1 MSDIL
6 CIYYSRTGHT
16 RRAMEEVADALGAEV
31 TAITDDRDR
40 NGWRG
45 YIRCGMDAMKTS
57 TRPLLPFQT
66 EKPLNEYRL
75 VIIGSPVWAGRCASP
90 VRALLKRRGL
100 EMRNVAYLVTRSTS
114 QRSEEVYDQMD
125 MYVKDAHRMAVS
137 LRPGSEGYEFWRND
151 FVQNVRRWMDEQLG
165 RAMLEKLK
173 AIEQRLTEVEQQL
186 SDPAVYGDRERLTAL
201 SREQKELTP
210 VVACYRA
217 YLRAQDT
224 AREAEEMLSD
234 PELRA
239 LAQEE
244 LAGARAD
251 MERLQEELKRLLL
264 PRDPNDEKNVILE
277 IRAGIGGEEG
287 ALFAADLL
295 RMYTMY
301 AERRGWTLSIVNENM
316 TELGGVKEVSAE
328 IEGAG
333 AWSRL
338 KFEAGTH
345 RVQRVPETESSG
357 RIQTSAATV
366 AVMPEAEEVE
376 FSIDPKDLQI
386 DTFRSSGAGG
396 QHVNKTESAIR
407 ITHLP
412 TGVVVECQ
420 DERSQYKNK
429 DRAMKILRSKLYEA
443 EQEKQNAAIAATRKS
458 QVGTGD
464 RSGKIR
470 TYNFPQNRVT
480 DHRLTGDSKNFNIAA
495 IMNGD
500 LDDLIDAL
508 TLNEQA
514 QRLQEGKE

>member
-1 MSDIL
+1 
-6 CIYYSRTGHT
+6 
-16 RRAMEEVADALGAEV
+16 
-31 TAITDDRDR
+31 
-40 NGWRG
+40 
-45 YIRCGMDAMKTS
+45 
-57 TRPLLPFQT
+57 
-66 EKPLNEYRL
+66 
-75 VIIGSPVWAGRCASP
+75 
-90 VRALLKRRGL
+90 
-100 EMRNVAYLVTRSTS
+100 
-114 QRSEEVYDQMD
+114 
-125 MYVKDAHRMAVS
+125 
-137 LRPGSEGYEFWRND
+137 
-151 FVQNVRRWMDEQLG
+151 
-165 RAMLEKLK
+165 MLEKLS
-173 AIEQRLTEVEQQL
+173 AIEQRLGEVERQL
-186 SDPAVYGDRERLTAL
+186 ADPAVYTDRQRLTAL

-210 VVACYRA
+210 VVVCYRE
-217 YLRAQDT
+217 YLRARDT

-244 LAGARAD
+244 LSAARAD
-251 MERLQEELKRLLL
+251 MERLTGELKRLLL
-264 PRDPNDEKNVILE
+264 PKDPNDEKNVILE

-328 IEGAG
+328 IEGSG

-345 RVQRVPETESSG
+345 RVQQTESSG

-443 EQEKQNAAIAATRKS
+443 EQEKQNAAIAATRRS

-480 DHRLTGDSKNFNIAA
+480 DHRLTGDNKNFNIAA
-495 IMNGD
+495 VINGD
-500 LDDLIDAL
+500 LDGLIDAL
-508 TLNEQA
+508 TLNDQA